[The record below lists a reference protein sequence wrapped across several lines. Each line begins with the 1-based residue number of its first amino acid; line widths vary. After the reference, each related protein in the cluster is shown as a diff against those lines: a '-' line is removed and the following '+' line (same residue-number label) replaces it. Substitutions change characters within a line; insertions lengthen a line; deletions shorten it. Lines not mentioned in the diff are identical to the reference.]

1 MCTGNAAP
9 HPRLLAGEA
18 ARRGGDPPSDSGSDG
33 GDAGDAR
40 EEGAPPL
47 EWPQCMDDLGSSNRV
62 CSEALERVVR
72 ACPGSAQLLWGG
84 ERSSGHVSRD
94 SFLPFLP

>member
-1 MCTGNAAP
+1 
-9 HPRLLAGEA
+9 
-18 ARRGGDPPSDSGSDG
+18 
-33 GDAGDAR
+33 
-40 EEGAPPL
+40 
-47 EWPQCMDDLGSSNRV
+47 MDDLGSSNRV

-84 ERSSGHVSRD
+84 DRGGGHVSRD